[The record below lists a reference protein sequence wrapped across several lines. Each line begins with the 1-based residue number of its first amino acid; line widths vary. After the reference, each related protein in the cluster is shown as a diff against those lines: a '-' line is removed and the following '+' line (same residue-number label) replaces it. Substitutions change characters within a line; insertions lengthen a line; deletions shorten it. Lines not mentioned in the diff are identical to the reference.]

1 MCGRFIQ
8 TTDADVLAAIYQIQ
22 VPFSLTLRYNA
33 APTQEL
39 AVIRRVDA
47 DAPREVAHLRWGL
60 VPSWARPDKLPTLI
74 NARSET
80 AAEKPSFERS
90 LARRRCLVLT
100 DGWYEWLRQDKV
112 KRPFVFRRRD
122 RAPFVYAGIWE
133 RWRRGDEP
141 LESFAI
147 LTTEANEAMA
157 EVHHRMP
164 VVIDPADQDLWL
176 DPSITDPER
185 VAHLLRP
192 SEPALWE
199 ATEVVPLV
207 NKVHN
212 QGPGLLEPVAPAE

>member
-8 TTDADVLAAIYQIQ
+8 TTDADVLAAIYQIPL
-22 VPFSLTLRYNA
+22 PFSLMLRYNA

-39 AVIRRVDA
+39 AVIRRVDP

-60 VPSWARPDKLPTLI
+60 VPSWAKPGKLPTLI

-80 AAEKPSFERS
+80 AAEKPSFKRA

-100 DGWYEWLRQDKV
+100 DGWYEWLREDKV

-133 RWRRGDEP
+133 RWSRGDAP
-141 LESFAI
+141 VESFSI
-147 LTTEANEAMA
+147 LTTQANATMEK
-157 EVHHRMP
+157 VHHRMP
-164 VVIDPADQDLWL
+164 VVVDAAHQDLWL
-176 DPSITDPER
+176 DPEMTD
-185 VAHLLRP
+185 VSQLMSLLGP
-192 SEPALWE
+192 SAAEDWE
-199 ATEVVPLV
+199 ATEVVPKV

-212 QGPGLLEPVAPAE
+212 QGPELLEPVGDPA